1 MTLLS
6 DDLKFESVVNYLTF
20 NQLFFICP
28 TNPEDMN
35 AKLLLFT
42 RDSNNGHISEIL
54 VYNTTVEDIAKTNF
68 SINRKTVVITHGWTD
83 YYGKDLWMPNMKDYF
98 LDYDYNVVVLDWE
111 TPASDSNYFNAAFN
125 CQIVGAML
133 SYFVRTLVS
142 MGVNVA
148 DIHLVGHSLGAHIV
162 GFCGKNFTNPKIG
175 RISGLD
181 PAGPGFWRN
190 DSRTRLAPTDA
201 SLVVVTHTS
210 GGLIKWD
217 GSLADVLQMSGYVGN
232 VEPLGHY
239 DFRPN
244 GGTGQ
249 PGCNRSVTTFI
260 TNRFKAKANESRNCN
275 HNRATVLPIADR
287 ELKEAESCQLIAYEC
302 DSYDNFYS
310 GKCGDCGT
318 DGQRCR
324 PLEFNLEYWLN
335 DDNVNP
341 VNALKT
347 FPNNYY
353 LLTANKQPFCLF
365 HYQIVIY
372 VKENSILGKVAVK
385 LGHNKT

>member
-1 MTLLS
+1 EHLTQSANNNLRNSCEQFLLS
-6 DDLKFESVVNYLTF
+6 FVS
-20 NQLFFICP
+20 QLILITHLEP
-28 TNPEDMN
+28 TDVLNVIPAMN
-35 AKLLLFT
+35 LLFVAGRVAFWVGYPVHRGVGFT
-42 RDSNNGHISEIL
+42 LSH
-54 VYNTTVEDIAKTNF
+54 
-68 SINRKTVVITHGWTD
+68 
-83 YYGKDLWMPNMKDYF
+83 NMKDYF

-148 DIHLVGHSLGAHIV
+148 NIHLVGHSLGAHIV

-260 TNRFKAKANESRNCN
+260 TNRFKGKANESRNCN

-287 ELKEAESCQLIAYEC
+287 GLKEVDSCQLIAYEC

-318 DGQRCR
+318 DGHRCR

-335 DDNVNP
+335 DDN
-341 VNALKT
+341 
-347 FPNNYY
+347 
-353 LLTANKQPFCLF
+353 
-365 HYQIVIY
+365 II
-372 VKENSILGKVAVK
+372 
-385 LGHNKT
+385 